1 MATTPGGTEA
11 APGLP
16 FSSWGTDL
24 PFNTKLSHPS
34 GVISFTRVGN
44 DGETTSYHVWC
55 EDKTIWSRAAHYY
68 IRLGGTSFVFTP
80 MSSPD
85 AWKASTLTPILI
97 LRASMRLR
105 FQKSSLASRGS
116 LPISPLHPDSLVSSN
131 QILIPSI

>member
-34 GVISFTRVGN
+34 GVISFTRVGD

-68 IRLGGTSFVFTP
+68 IRLGGASFVFTP

-85 AWKASTLTPILI
+85 AWKASTLT
-97 LRASMRLR
+97 
-105 FQKSSLASRGS
+105 ASRGS
-116 LPISPLHPDSLVSSN
+116 LPISPLHSDSLVSSN